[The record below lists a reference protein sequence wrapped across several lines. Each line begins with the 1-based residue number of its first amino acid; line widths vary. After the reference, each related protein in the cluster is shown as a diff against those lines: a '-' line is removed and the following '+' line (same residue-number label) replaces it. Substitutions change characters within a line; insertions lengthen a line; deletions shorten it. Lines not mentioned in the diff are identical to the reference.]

1 MCAALKAFPLHVM
14 VRQVLQNVRYA
25 WVEEILSISTES
37 IFWNESFSWKSKEQM
52 LMHIFHLLHRF
63 YANAEGKP
71 PQASVHILCPVLYCV
86 HFVCIVWWRLKRGYH
101 NLFYSFIGLI
111 GHNTWWENSQKH
123 LQLHFY
129 FLPFFSKDDFFLL
142 GVGGLEKDAIPSLGC
157 VKISTCQLST
167 QSHA

>member
-37 IFWNESFSWKSKEQM
+37 IFWNESFSRKSKEQM

-71 PQASVHILCPVLYCV
+71 PRASVHIVCPVLYCV

-111 GHNTWWENSQKH
+111 GHNTWWENSWNGSFGPKTGQK
-123 LQLHFY
+123 
-129 FLPFFSKDDFFLL
+129 
-142 GVGGLEKDAIPSLGC
+142 IPSEMEVALLHKEHLGTSR
-157 VKISTCQLST
+157 II
-167 QSHA
+167 